1 MVGRHSHGEPMLTSA
16 QRRLFRS
23 LHRKRDRQ
31 EQRLFLV
38 EGPSCVREL
47 LAAGW
52 LVECVA
58 ATTEWTAPSSSG
70 VIPLEVSATE
80 LASLSTME
88 APNQVVAIARMP
100 AESDPL
106 PPRGLTLC
114 LDGVQDPGNLGT
126 ILRTAAWFGVKQV
139 VCSPGCA
146 DRFNPKVVQSAMGAL
161 FRVPVS
167 VLPLD
172 EYLRGLPPGIDIFGA
187 FLEGAS
193 AYEQSLREPAV
204 LILGNE
210 ARGISA
216 ELCLHIRRR
225 ISIPRFGSGESLN
238 VAMAAAILCSEWRR
252 SR

>member
-1 MVGRHSHGEPMLTSA
+1 MLTA
-16 QRRLFRS
+16 TQRRLFRS

-31 EQRLFLV
+31 DRHLFLV
-38 EGPSCVREL
+38 EGPTCVREL
-47 LAAGW
+47 LEAGW
-52 LVECVA
+52 PVECVA
-58 ATTEWTAPSSSG
+58 ATTDWVPPPSSSD
-70 VIPLEVSATE
+70 VVPMEVSATE
-80 LASLSTME
+80 LAAVSAME

-100 AESDPL
+100 DETPPL

-126 ILRTAAWFGVKQV
+126 ILRTAAWFGVTQV

-146 DRFNPKVVQSAMGAL
+146 DCFNPKVVQSAMGAL

-172 EYLRGLPPGIDIFGA
+172 EYLRGLPPGVDISGA
-187 FLEGAS
+187 FLEGDS
-193 AYEQSLREPAV
+193 AYGQSLHEPAV

-216 ELCLHIRRR
+216 DLCLHIRRR

-252 SR
+252 PR